1 MVHGDREV
9 HRGWEPHF
17 GMSLW
22 AACLGPPGH
31 AGTIV
36 LVLGVTGL
44 YLFASPSVLPK
55 FEVTIDLPAV
65 VLEKD
70 KKIQVEICG
79 R

>member
-1 MVHGDREV
+1 MHG
-9 HRGWEPHF
+9 GWEFHL

-22 AACLGPPGH
+22 AAYLGPHGRSGIVVPVLEE
-31 AGTIV
+31 TI
-36 LVLGVTGL
+36 LFP
-44 YLFASPSVLPK
+44 FASPPVLPK

-70 KKIQVEICG
+70 KKFQMEICG